1 MRLALISIIVTLTIV
16 EAVSPTAPSTLVK
29 RTLESDEEGALC
41 NKAESP
47 NRLCRKGAVKR
58 RKSRSHTTRN
68 KNGLGSPVGSIQSPV
83 DDLESPFKSDLQS
96 PAGGI
101 YLHDEEEPSTSAPA
115 PAPQRKVRHRPY
127 VVNMASKRK
136 PKLGKASKRPKNRS
150 TKQKVSEY
158 PEDTPTKQRTSKRP
172 KNTPTNQKV
181 PEYPE
186 DTPTKQRTSKRPKN
200 TPTSQKVSERRKS
213 SWINQKSPKVD
224 QIEREFDPN
233 GKFNMKE
240 VSKLSNMYSD
250 GHGRTPDERERLAKM
265 LHASM
270 LKKQ

>member
-101 YLHDEEEPSTSAPA
+101 YLHDEEEPSTSAPT
-115 PAPQRKVRHRPY
+115 PQRKVRHRPY

-158 PEDTPTKQRTSKRP
+158 PEDTPTKQRTSKRL
-172 KNTPTNQKV
+172 
-181 PEYPE
+181 
-186 DTPTKQRTSKRPKN
+186 KN

>member
-101 YLHDEEEPSTSAPA
+101 YLHDEEEPSTSAPT
-115 PAPQRKVRHRPY
+115 PQRKVRHRPY

-158 PEDTPTKQRTSKRP
+158 PEDTPTKQRTSKRL

-181 PEYPE
+181 SEYPE